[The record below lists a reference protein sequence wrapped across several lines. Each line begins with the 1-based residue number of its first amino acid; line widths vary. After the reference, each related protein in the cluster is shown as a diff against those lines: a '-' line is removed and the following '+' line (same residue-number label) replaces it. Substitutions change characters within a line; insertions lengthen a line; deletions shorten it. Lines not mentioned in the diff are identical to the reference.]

1 MSCWGPEHRSS
12 EREHLQNV
20 KRRLLP
26 SAMVAKLLLYMDYS
40 YLQQNNRLAYRF
52 SRRRQLWCPKENSWS
67 GIGGARFNS
76 AFAFR
81 HYGIIYCCIA
91 RYAKFSALKKTN
103 ICYLLQVLGSRDW
116 GMAWLSDAGLKVFMR
131 LQCSCQ
137 PGLQSSE
144 GLTGLEQQLPGRLI
158 HYKVVGRRNPFF
170 TACLTVITPEWMI
183 QETENKK
190 KKIMINA
197 FYDLALEVSS
207 HHSHRFHSLEGSQGG
222 ELTLQ
227 GRRIRPHQLKWG
239 VTKIL
244 WAYFKTTTGA
254 VWSWEI

>member
-91 RYAKFSALKKTN
+91 RYAKFSALKKN
-103 ICYLLQVLGSRDW
+103 KYLLSLIGSRVQGLGHGLAEW
-116 GMAWLSDAGLKVFMR
+116 CWL
-131 LQCSCQ
+131 
-137 PGLQSSE
+137 E
-144 GLTGLEQQLPGRLI
+144 GFHEVTVQLSARAAI
-158 HYKVVGRRNPFF
+158 
-170 TACLTVITPEWMI
+170 IW
-183 QETENKK
+183 
-190 KKIMINA
+190 
-197 FYDLALEVSS
+197 
-207 HHSHRFHSLEGSQGG
+207 RFNWVRAAASGTSHSLQGC
-222 ELTLQ
+222 
-227 GRRIRPHQLKWG
+227 W
-239 VTKIL
+239 
-244 WAYFKTTTGA
+244 
-254 VWSWEI
+254 